1 MKFLYTLFSLRIT
14 VFAMLLL
21 GLGAASAQ
29 SGWNPGTY
37 YGVPDRDKQVA
48 FMDEFDDNR
57 KRWDLGSPYLN
68 ERIEDGD
75 FYCAS
80 KTSHTYTKHRT
91 VSYNLSGNFEVEVRI
106 RYVKGSDD
114 SMTGLT
120 FGRNDRGSEFD
131 FFFTPRKR
139 FHISKYD
146 RGRSVELRKWDESKF
161 LNRFSYN
168 TLTLRQ
174 VNDQWYF
181 FINRELVGQMEAQPL
196 FGNAV
201 GFTVGGHMAVEVDYL
216 RVSDIKTVDNNGPQI
231 SIMEPT
237 VSNEGSVRFREAQQ
251 VIRGKVYD
259 VSGVR
264 TVTING
270 KALTVSA
277 DGAFAAS
284 LRLREGTNKIEVV
297 AADRFDNKATQRFE
311 MIYEKPFEPV
321 YSYQSRPTQPIG
333 NNNSSYAGN
342 LNNFDKALNGTGKN
356 YILLIG
362 INGYRNWNKLHNA
375 VKDCE
380 DIAKTLVDF
389 YDFDHDNVITL
400 YNADA
405 TRENILETLES
416 LQETLSD
423 EDNLLI
429 YYAGHG
435 FYDDMSQLGYWV
447 PFEARLNKI
456 PDFIRNSTIHD
467 YLRTIET
474 KHTLLIADACY
485 AGSLFSAH
493 RGVLNQNAR
502 SRWAFTS
509 GDIEKVWDGQ
519 PGQNSPFA
527 RYLIRYLRS
536 STKPELPANELIDA
550 VGALVQRNTAQTP
563 QGSPLRRAGDDGG
576 VFIFRRR

>member
-1 MKFLYTLFSLRIT
+1 MRILYTSFSLQIA
-14 VFAMLLL
+14 VFALALLSF
-21 GLGAASAQ
+21 GTASAQ
-29 SGWNPGTY
+29 SGWNPESY

-48 FMDEFDDNR
+48 FMDEFEDNR
-57 KRWDLGSPYLN
+57 KRWDLGSPYLK
-68 ERIEDGD
+68 ERIDDGD

-80 KTSHTYTKHRT
+80 LTSHTYTKHRT
-91 VSYNLSGNFEVEVRI
+91 VSYNLKGNFEVEVRL
-106 RYVKGSDD
+106 RYVKGADE

-120 FGRNDRGSEFD
+120 FGRNERGSEFD

-139 FHISKYD
+139 FHVSRYD
-146 RGRSVELRKWDESKF
+146 RGRSVELVKWQNSKF

-168 TLTLRQ
+168 TLTVRQ
-174 VNDQWYF
+174 VSGQWYF
-181 FINRELVGQMEAQPL
+181 FVNRELVAQMEAQPL
-196 FGNAV
+196 FGKAV

-231 SIMEPT
+231 SLMEPS
-237 VSNEGSVRFREAQQ
+237 VSNQGAVHFSKAQQ

-259 VSGVR
+259 VSGVSA
-264 TVTING
+264 VTING
-270 KALTVSA
+270 KALTVSS

-284 LRLREGTNKIEVV
+284 LRLREGANKIEVV
-297 AADRFDNKATQRFE
+297 ASDRFGNQSRQRFE

-321 YSYQSRPTQPIG
+321 YTYQNRPKKQNDNQYT
-333 NNNSSYAGN
+333 GN
-342 LNNFDKALNGTGKN
+342 LNNFSQMNSGRGDN

-362 INGYRNWNKLHNA
+362 INGYNNWNKLHNA

-389 YDFDHDNVITL
+389 YDFDREHVITL
-400 YNADA
+400 YNGEA

-416 LQETLSD
+416 LQETLTD

-435 FYDDMSQLGYWV
+435 FYDDVSQLGYWV
-447 PFEARLNKI
+447 PVEARLNKI

-519 PGQNSPFA
+519 PGENSPFA

-536 STKPELPANELIDA
+536 SIKPELPANELIDA

-576 VFIFRRR
+576 VFIFHRR

>member
-1 MKFLYTLFSLRIT
+1 MRFLYTSFSLRIA
-14 VFAMLLL
+14 VLAMALLSL
-21 GLGAASAQ
+21 GTASAQ
-29 SGWNPGTY
+29 SGWNPTDYFGI
-37 YGVPDRDKQVA
+37 PDRDKQEA
-48 FMDEFDDNR
+48 FMDEFEDNR
-57 KRWDLGSPYLN
+57 ERWDLGSPYLS
-68 ERIEDGD
+68 ERIEGGD

-80 KTSHTYTKHRT
+80 RTSHTYTKHRT
-91 VSYNLSGNFEVEVRI
+91 VSFNLKGNFEVEVRL

-120 FGRNDRGSEFD
+120 FGRNERGSEYD

-139 FHISKYD
+139 FHVSKYD
-146 RGRSVELRKWDESKF
+146 RGRSVELKKWQDSKF

-174 VNDQWYF
+174 VSGQWYF
-181 FINRELVGQMEAQPL
+181 FINREMVAQMDAQPL

-216 RVSDIKTVDNNGPQI
+216 RVSDIKTVDNNGPQV

-237 VSNEGSVRFREAQQ
+237 VSQDGAVRFQEARQI
-251 VIRGKVYD
+251 IRGKVYD

-264 TVTING
+264 AVTING
-270 KALTVSA
+270 QALTVSA

-284 LRLREGTNKIEVV
+284 LRLQDGSNKIEVV
-297 AADRFDNKATQRFE
+297 ATDRFGNQTAKRFE
-311 MIYEKPFEPV
+311 MIFDRP
-321 YSYQSRPTQPIG
+321 YQPAVAQQTRPQT
-333 NNNSSYAGN
+333 NNSYNYGNSLSSFDKN
-342 LNNFDKALNGTGKN
+342 LNGSGDN

-389 YDFDHDNVITL
+389 YDFQRENVITL
-400 YNADA
+400 YNGEA

-416 LQETLSD
+416 LQETLNED
-423 EDNLLI
+423 DNLLI

-447 PFEARLNKI
+447 PVEARLNKI

-527 RYLIRYLRS
+527 RYLIRYLRT